1 MPLGSLGDSFSAFFD
16 AVGDFFD
23 SLAAIQW
30 LSLFFALVAFG
41 IYLTIRSRASYNIL
55 RAAYPDERI
64 QFRYIWGAYIAGYGF
79 NAVVPARGG
88 DVIRLFLTKSR
99 VPNSSYPAVAA
110 SFTVEL
116 IFDLCMAIP
125 IMAFAFTQGAFPKP
139 PDFSKLPAFD
149 LAFFAS
155 HPRFTLFLLTIL
167 GIAVLVGFALLSA
180 RVRAFWERV
189 RQGLSILSD
198 RRRYFREVFAVQFVG
213 WLFRF
218 TAFFFLLEAFNVGG
232 SVRNVLLVLG
242 VNAVAALVP
251 FTPGGAGVQQ
261 ALLVKVFSGTAAGA
275 TVAAYSVGQ
284 QIAIAAFTFGVG
296 FAALVWVFRIR
307 SFKEVIAQGRAT
319 QRSAE
324 RPGETRDSRCGRHV
338 RRYAEPRPWRA
349 SRTSVTASGKTVAIT
364 ARTCLACSS
373 ALPCRLTRLIAAT
386 VMSTASL
393 IALSAHARFWVD
405 CICSAMSCSRF

>member
-1 MPLGSLGDSFSAFFD
+1 VPLASLGDSFSAFFN
-16 AVGDFFD
+16 AVGDFFG

-41 IYLTIRSRASYNIL
+41 IYLTIRARASFNIL

-64 QFRYIWGAYIAGYGF
+64 EFRYIWGAYFAGYGF
-79 NAVVPARGG
+79 NSVVPARGG

-99 VPNSSYPAVAA
+99 VPNSSYPAVAS
-110 SFTVEL
+110 SFAVEL
-116 IFDLCMAIP
+116 IFDLCMAVP
-125 IMAFAFTQGAFPKP
+125 VLAFAFSQGVFPKP

-155 HPRFTLFLLTIL
+155 HPRFALFVLTVMGVGVL
-167 GIAVLVGFALLSA
+167 IAFALLSA

-189 RQGLSILSD
+189 RQGLTILSD
-198 RRRYFREVFAVQFVG
+198 RRRYFREVFAVQFCG

-261 ALLVKVFSGTAAGA
+261 ALLVKVFAGTAAGA

-307 SFKEVIAQGRAT
+307 SFKEVIAQGRADR
-319 QRSAE
+319 QEAE
-324 RPGETRDSRCGRHV
+324 AP
-338 RRYAEPRPWRA
+338 A
-349 SRTSVTASGKTVAIT
+349 
-364 ARTCLACSS
+364 
-373 ALPCRLTRLIAAT
+373 
-386 VMSTASL
+386 
-393 IALSAHARFWVD
+393 
-405 CICSAMSCSRF
+405 